1 MKRREF
7 IALFGGAAVGWPLGA
22 SAQRPDGA
30 LKKLPRIGFL
40 TARRPIWREDP
51 FIRGLREH
59 GYVEGENLTIEY
71 RVWEGD
77 KDILARQVAELVTGR
92 VDLILAITTIAA
104 LAAKQATSTIPIVI
118 VVTEDPVEAGL
129 AASLAR
135 PGGNVTGLSSQG
147 SDTMM
152 KNFGLLAEI
161 LPEVSHFAVL
171 MDPDNRSHA
180 QVFDSFEREAAQR
193 HLRVQQAVKRSAE
206 DIAPAFANM
215 AANGVQAVFVLPDS
229 VAFDNRLRIAELAV
243 KYRIPS
249 AHMWRVEA
257 VVGGLFAYG
266 PDIADLLRRAAGY
279 VAKLLQGTKA
289 DELPIEQAER
299 FQLVINLKTAT
310 ALGVTISPSLLARAD
325 EVIE

>member
-1 MKRREF
+1 MRRREF
-7 IALFGGAAVGWPLGA
+7 IALLGGAAVGWPVGA
-22 SAQRPDGA
+22 SAQRPDRA
-30 LKKLPRIGFL
+30 LKKLPHIGVL
-40 TARRPIWREDP
+40 TGRRPLWREDP

-92 VDLILAITTIAA
+92 VDLILASTTIAA

-118 VVTEDPVEAGL
+118 VAAEDPVGAGL
-129 AASLAR
+129 AVSLAR

-147 SDTMM
+147 I
-152 KNFGLLAEI
+152 GLLTEI
-161 LPEVSHFAVL
+161 LPEASHFAVM
-171 MDPDNRSHA
+171 MDPDNRLHA

-206 DIAPAFANM
+206 DIAPAFASM

-229 VAFDNRLRIAELAV
+229 VTFDNGLRIAELAV
-243 KYRIPS
+243 KYRLPS
-249 AHMWRVEA
+249 SHMWRVEA
-257 VVGGLFAYG
+257 VVGGLLSYG
-266 PDIADLLRRAAGY
+266 PDIADLIRRAAGY
-279 VAKLLQGTKA
+279 VAKLLQGAKA
-289 DELPIEQAER
+289 AELPIEQAER
-299 FQLVINLKTAT
+299 FQLVINLKTAK
-310 ALGVTISPSLLARAD
+310 ALGLTVPPSLLVRAD